1 MPGSRYLLCFSLVQR
16 KTRQKSEKTG
26 RWSQWARVVGGSVT
40 QSLRTQLTEMGDF
53 LGRLGSLSPVQI
65 SSDAV
70 ITLHPCLQR
79 SPALQSSCSSC
90 NSRNKSLITLTHQE
104 TCICTEKFLAILYI
118 HRSNLILF
126 LSVEPALGIK
136 KHTTQTPGYTQ
147 SLSLNDFQE
156 RKEKLRQIAI
166 NTKSPTAKKTV
177 TIWGGK
183 VSSGFGIFTYADR
196 RQILLIAN
204 ALVWHNH
211 ISTSQFVRLPNTYQ

>member
-1 MPGSRYLLCFSLVQR
+1 MPGHRYLLCFSLVKR
-16 KTRQKSEKTG
+16 KTRQKSENTG
-26 RWSQWARVVGGSVT
+26 RWSQWARVAEESVA

-70 ITLHPCLQR
+70 ITLHPRLQR

-104 TCICTEKFLAILYI
+104 TCICTEKLLAILYI

-126 LSVEPALGIK
+126 LSVEPALGT

-147 SLSLNDFQE
+147 SLSLNDSQE
-156 RKEKLRQIAI
+156 RKEKLRQIAV

-183 VSSGFGIFTYADR
+183 VSSGFGIFTYANR
-196 RQILLIAN
+196 R
-204 ALVWHNH
+204 
-211 ISTSQFVRLPNTYQ
+211 